1 MVNPQGE
8 CHMVI
13 PMVPGIP
20 EHRDHPPAP
29 PRRWIGRIRRARYF
43 SPLAL
48 ILALIL
54 SAASWA
60 PLASIGLVPRAQA
73 VTPIDIVTCDPDK
86 LHILGLCDE
95 NGSPLAEQATL
106 GKFETDIIDAL
117 MDLYRIAPEDR
128 PLVLKYAR
136 TPVRGAMVTKL
147 LAIAQ
152 TKAADRTDEEKILYN
167 WFQARVWTNEKK
179 RIDSAIAEYNRWFF
193 DACDYTL
200 DPDIAAALKLS
211 YSGAPFCHPD
221 PFSLGPDAPDKSY
234 FLAIGFQEA
243 YNKPIAN
250 QPGGPAITAGTVR
263 AIALFASAPVIAVAV
278 VAAITIGA
286 PILVASGVA
295 AAVFPFAAA
304 AGAAVAALAVA
315 GVVFFVL
322 LAVVIGIIAAIKVF
336 SPTALDEMN
345 AERTAVYAAP
355 PDLSTYTDASG
366 LLKITQT
373 LIQATLPEFTST
385 DALPTH
391 RDQDGLFI
399 VQPKD
404 GTSSPHLTMTYED
417 WDGEIRT
424 ATLDHGFFLV
434 EHTKD
439 DGTVEK
445 EMTLSIQYV
454 DWNDRQWTG
463 WRRGDTF
470 VSVKGE
476 SSPAFTDADT
486 VSSTV
491 DLLDGAGAK
500 VRVSIG
506 HPPAFTSASSAGF
519 SIGAANS
526 FTITT
531 SGSTPAITLEAG
543 STPTGVTFA
552 DQHDGTAKLS
562 GTPAAG
568 SAGQY
573 TLMLLAKNA
582 AGEDRQTFTLN
593 AGTAPVFSSI
603 PPLVFREGLQKTV
616 TIVATGAPP
625 PAIRLDRGQSCDFNT
640 SQCTPSGGPFLPD
653 GLAFTDLGNGTATI
667 SGTAAAGTGSSGV
680 SIIVHQFLTATNISG
695 TTTQDGVVVQ
705 VRPPLTIASPASTV
719 FGVGVSNSF
728 TVQTTGAPQK
738 ITVDGSPPA
747 NVTFTDNGN
756 GTATFA
762 GTPPFSARGTYP
774 LTLTA
779 TADDTSTT
787 QSFTLEVQP
796 KVTALGPATA
806 WIGINNSD
814 DVGLRVDL
822 LAEVFL
828 KAGTTVA
835 KIGDG
840 ELDNQTTGSSGFNN
854 AGLKSIPIGLIG
866 DAAVVRP
873 GSELQYKLSVRRTC
887 APAGHATGTVAFWY
901 NGRAVDSGSTRDAGS
916 RVAATVGGVAGA
928 FFVHPGLELSD
939 TAATARTSINVP
951 LTSAQPCPG
960 RAFTPV
966 GTWAGA
972 LP

>member
-1 MVNPQGE
+1 M
-8 CHMVI
+8 
-13 PMVPGIP
+13 
-20 EHRDHPPAP
+20 
-29 PRRWIGRIRRARYF
+29 
-43 SPLAL
+43 
-48 ILALIL
+48 ALIL

-60 PLASIGLVPRAQA
+60 PLGSIGLLPRAQA
-73 VTPIDIVTCDPDK
+73 DTPIDLLSCGPDR
-86 LHILGLCDE
+86 LRVLGICDE
-95 NGSPLAEQATL
+95 SGSPLPEQATL
-106 GKFETDIIDAL
+106 IKFETDIIDAL
-117 MDLYRIAPEDR
+117 MDLHQIAPEDR

-152 TKAADRTDEEKILYN
+152 TKAADRTDEEKILYS
-167 WFQARVWTNEKK
+167 WFQALVWKNEKK
-179 RIDSAIAEYNRWFF
+179 RIDSAIAEYNRWNF

-200 DPDIAAALKLS
+200 EPNIAAALNLS

-221 PFSLGPDAPDKSY
+221 PFSLGPDAPNKQY

-263 AIALFASAPVIAVAV
+263 AIALFASAPVIAVAT

-286 PILVASGVA
+286 PILVSSGVA

-345 AERTAVYAAP
+345 TERTTVYAAP

-385 DALPTH
+385 DAFPTH
-391 RDQDGLFI
+391 RDQDGLFVI
-399 VQPKD
+399 QPKD

-417 WDGEIRT
+417 WDGEVRT
-424 ATLDHGFFLV
+424 ATLVHGFFLV

-439 DGTVEK
+439 DGTVER
-445 EMTLSIQYV
+445 EMTLSIEYV
-454 DWNDRQWTG
+454 DWSDRQWTG

-470 VSVKGE
+470 VSVKGA
-476 SSPAFTDADT
+476 SDPTFTDADT
-486 VSSTV
+486 ASPTV
-491 DLLDGAGAK
+491 DLLDGAGGK

-519 SIGAANS
+519 SIGAASS

-531 SGSTPAITLEAG
+531 SGSTRAITLEAG
-543 STPTGVTFA
+543 SPPTGVTFA

-603 PPLVFREGLQKTV
+603 PPLVFREGLQQTV

-625 PAIRLDRGQSCDFNT
+625 PSIRLD
-640 SQCTPSGGPFLPD
+640 SQIVCPNLQDCAPGGGPSLPSGLTFK
-653 GLAFTDLGNGTATI
+653 DLGDGTATI
-667 SGTAAAGTGSSGV
+667 SGTQAPGTGSGGV
-680 SIIVHQFLTATNISG
+680 IVVVSQFLTATNISG
-695 TTTQDGVVVQ
+695 TTTQNGVR
-705 VRPPLTIASPASTV
+705 VRVRAPLTITSAAGTICAI
-719 FGVGVSNSF
+719 GLSNSF
-728 TVQTTGAPQK
+728 TVRTTGQPLRLTA
-738 ITVDGSPPA
+738 DGALPA
-747 NVTFTDNGN
+747 NVTFSDNGN
-756 GTATFA
+756 GTATFT
-762 GTPPFSARGTYP
+762 GTPPAGARGTYP
-774 LTLTA
+774 LTLKA
-779 TADDTSTT
+779 IADDTSAM
-787 QSFTLEVQP
+787 QSFSLEVQS
-796 KVTALGPATA
+796 KLTALGPATA

-828 KAGTTVA
+828 KAGTTVT
-835 KIGDG
+835 KIGEG
-840 ELDNQTTGSSGFNN
+840 ELDNQTTGSSGFTN
-854 AGLKSIPIGLIG
+854 AELKSIPIGLIG

-887 APAGHATGTVAFWY
+887 TPAGHAAGTVAFWY
-901 NGRAVDSGSTRDAGS
+901 NGRSVDSGSTRDAGS
-916 RVAATVGGVAGA
+916 RVAATVGGVAGML
-928 FFVHPGLELSD
+928 FLRSGLALNA
-939 TAATARTSINVP
+939 TAGAARTSTNVA
-951 LTSAQPCPG
+951 LNSAQVCPG
-960 RAFTPV
+960 RTFTPI
-966 GTWAGA
+966 GTWTGA

>member
-1 MVNPQGE
+1 MFTLST
-8 CHMVI
+8 
-13 PMVPGIP
+13 VPRASA
-20 EHRDHPPAP
+20 HRDHQPAP

-48 ILALIL
+48 TLALML

-60 PLASIGLVPRAQA
+60 PLGSIGLVPPAQA
-73 VTPIDIVTCDPDK
+73 DTPIDLLTCGPDR
-86 LHILGLCDE
+86 LRVLGICDDG
-95 NGSPLAEQATL
+95 GSPLPEQATL
-106 GKFETDIIDAL
+106 IKFESDIIDAL
-117 MDLYRIAPEDR
+117 VDLHQIAPEDR

-152 TKAADRTDEEKILYN
+152 TKAADRTDDEKTIYN
-167 WFQARVWTNEKK
+167 WFQARVWKNEKK
-179 RIDSAIAEYNRWFF
+179 RIDSAIAEYDRWHF

-200 DPDIAAALKLS
+200 DPDIAAALNLS

-221 PFSLGPDAPDKSY
+221 PFSLGPDAPDKKY

-263 AIALFASAPVIAVAV
+263 AIALFASAPVIAVAT

-286 PILVASGVA
+286 PIMVSSGLA
-295 AAVFPFAAA
+295 AAIFPFAAA
-304 AGAAVAALAVA
+304 SGAAVAALAAA
-315 GVVFFVL
+315 GIVFFVL
-322 LAVVIGIIAAIKVF
+322 LAVVIGIVAAIKVF
-336 SPTALDEMN
+336 SPTARDEMQ
-345 AERTAVYAAP
+345 AERTTVYAAP
-355 PDLSTYTDASG
+355 PDLSTYTDSSG

-385 DALPTH
+385 DAFPTH
-391 RDQDGLFI
+391 RDQDGLFVI
-399 VQPKD
+399 QPKD
-404 GTSSPHLTMTYED
+404 GASSPHLTLTYED

-463 WRRGDTF
+463 WRRGDTL

-476 SSPAFTDADT
+476 SSPTFTDADT
-486 VSSTV
+486 ASSTV
-491 DLLDGAGAK
+491 DLLDGTGGK
-500 VRVSIG
+500 VRVSIA

-519 SIGAANS
+519 SIGAASS

-582 AGEDRQTFTLN
+582 AGEVRQTFTLN

-616 TIVATGAPP
+616 TIAATGAPP
-625 PAIRLDRGQSCDFNT
+625 PAIRLDKQISCDFNNH
-640 SQCTPSGGPFLPD
+640 CAPSGGPALPS
-653 GLAFTDLGNGTATI
+653 GLTFTDLGNGTATI
-667 SGTAAAGTGSSGV
+667 SGTPAAGTASGSIFV
-680 SIIVHQFLTATNISG
+680 FRQFLTATNISG
-695 TTTQDGVVVQ
+695 TTTQDGVVV
-705 VRPPLTIASPASTV
+705 RIRAPLTIASPAATV
-719 FGVGVSNSF
+719 FGIGVSNSF
-728 TVQTTGAPQK
+728 TVQTTGEPQK
-738 ITVDGSPPA
+738 ITVDGSRPA

-762 GTPPFSARGTYP
+762 GTPPSGARGTYT

-787 QSFTLEVQP
+787 QSFTLEIQP

-806 WIGINNSD
+806 WIAVNNSD

-828 KAGTTVA
+828 KAGTTVT
-835 KIGDG
+835 KIGEG
-840 ELDNQTTGSSGFNN
+840 ELDNQTTGSSGFTN

-887 APAGHATGTVAFWY
+887 APAGHAAGTVAFWY

-916 RVAATVGGVAGA
+916 RVAATVGAVAGA
-928 FFVHPGLELSD
+928 FFMHPGLALSD